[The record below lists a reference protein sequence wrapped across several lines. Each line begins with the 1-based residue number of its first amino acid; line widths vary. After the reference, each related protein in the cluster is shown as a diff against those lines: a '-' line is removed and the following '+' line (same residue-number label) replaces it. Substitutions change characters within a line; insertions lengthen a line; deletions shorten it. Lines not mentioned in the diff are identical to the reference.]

1 MRLAVENLAFG
12 YPGKP
17 VGEGVSFT
25 VKPGEVL
32 CLLGP
37 NGGGKTTLFKTVL
50 SLLAPRAGSVR
61 VDGESVAGWGR
72 PRLART
78 FGYVPQAQ
86 LTGFPF
92 TVREVVLMGRT
103 AHIGPFAVPSRADHE
118 AAAAALATLGVAHLA
133 DREYTQISGGERQLS
148 LIARA
153 LAQDPRVLVMDE
165 PTASLDFGNQVR
177 VLTHVET
184 LAGRGI
190 AIIFS
195 THDPDQAFLCADLV
209 ALLHEGRLTRL
220 GPPAEVIT
228 SGTLRETYGVEVEV
242 ATIVRDGRS
251 VRVCLPSLQRAMSS
265 PTV

>member
-1 MRLAVENLAFG
+1 MRLAVEDLAFG

-25 VKPGEVL
+25 VEPGEVL

-50 SLLAPRAGSVR
+50 SLLTPRAGTVR

-92 TVREVVLMGRT
+92 SVREVVLMGRT
-103 AHIGPFAVPSRADHE
+103 AHIGPFAVPSRGDRE
-118 AAAAALATLGVAHLA
+118 AADAALATLGIAHLA
-133 DREYTQISGGERQLS
+133 EREYTQISGGERQLS

-177 VLTHVET
+177 VLTQVET

-195 THDPDQAFLCADLV
+195 THDPDQAFLCAHRVALLSQGRLV
-209 ALLHEGRLTRL
+209 ALGAPEAVITPERL
-220 GPPAEVIT
+220 GTIYGVSVAIAEVE
-228 SGTLRETYGVEVEV
+228 GPAG
-242 ATIVRDGRS
+242 GRT
-251 VRVCLPSLQRAMSS
+251 RVCVPSLARPVAY
-265 PTV
+265 